1 MQAFEGNEIKIKAS
15 GIETRG
21 TIGQNANTVDTSPND
36 RVKVRC
42 ATGNNI
48 QIECTGEIKTIGVEV
63 KNDELS
69 MR

>member
-1 MQAFEGNEIKIKAS
+1 MQAFEGDEIKIKAG

-21 TIGQNANTVDTSPND
+21 TVGQNVNTVDTSPNE

-48 QIECTGEIKTIGVEV
+48 TIECTGEIKTIGVEV
-63 KNDELS
+63 KNDEPS